1 MSLIYDALRTTG
13 ETPVAPGKQPARS
26 ATVRGLPRGSVWL
39 FVGALLAGPLGFL
52 VARGTGSSAAAG
64 QPPLPPATPAPA
76 AIAVAPSPPPTTAPA
91 LPVAIGA
98 EEGTVAA
105 PAVAVATPIPVTA
118 ATSVAAP
125 LPVAATAQT
134 DATAT
139 TTAQPA
145 AIAEAT
151 PPAIHISVSST
162 GKAPI
167 EHAAGNKEEPDPV
180 AVRGAMAR
188 LHAAVGDHDPQGQEQ
203 ALAELGKLLP
213 DDSLTLLRA
222 RAWAAH
228 GSGDSAQ
235 AERLYGAILQRVPD
249 DEYASVNLAL
259 LDARRGAV
267 EQARDRLNQLAA
279 RGHSPM
285 VDNAL
290 AELENSQP

>member
-76 AIAVAPSPPPTTAPA
+76 AIAVAPPASTTPA
-91 LPVAIGA
+91 TLPVASAAANSGVA
-98 EEGTVAA
+98 TTAVAA
-105 PAVAVATPIPVTA
+105 ATPISVTA
-118 ATSVAAP
+118 ATSVAAT

-139 TTAQPA
+139 TTTQPA
-145 AIAEAT
+145 AITEAT